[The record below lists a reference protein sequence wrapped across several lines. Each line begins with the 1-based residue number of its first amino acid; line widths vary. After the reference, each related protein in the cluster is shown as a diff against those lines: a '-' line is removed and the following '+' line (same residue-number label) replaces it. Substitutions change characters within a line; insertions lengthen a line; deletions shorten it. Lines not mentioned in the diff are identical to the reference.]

1 MLESGTAIR
10 LSAATDYTSCMPRP
24 RTTTAPAS
32 LAIRAVAP
40 PARGRP
46 RKAEI
51 DADAIRALAAL
62 GLNAT
67 TIAARLGLSRRTL
80 FERLAEDPVAREAYD
95 EGLADLVTT
104 AGAKL
109 RELVEAG
116 NVTALIFVLKTKGG
130 WLTPRDASPAL
141 PDGGPVIDVSA
152 VYTGGAGQRLLRE
165 RHALRLPQEQG
176 DG

>member
-1 MLESGTAIR
+1 
-10 LSAATDYTSCMPRP
+10 MPR
-24 RTTTAPAS
+24 RTTTAPAAP
-32 LAIRAVAP
+32 AIHAVAKL
-40 PARGRP
+40 ARGRP

-80 FERLAEDPVAREAYD
+80 FERLQNDPVAREAYD
-95 EGLADLVTT
+95 AGLADLVAT

-116 NVTALIFVLKTKGG
+116 NVTALIFVLKEKGR
-130 WLTPRDASPAL
+130 WLTPREASPAL
-141 PDGGPVIDVSA
+141 PEGGPVIDVSA
-152 VYTGGAGQRLLRE
+152 VYTGGEAQRALRE
-165 RHALRLPQEQG
+165 QHALGHRAEGEG